1 MNMVSSVRIKVIQF
15 LEKWCSWV
23 KTTTFRIRVLA
34 WAHKLV
40 EFAMWDI
47 MTYLTEI
54 WKLDIT
60 HSAAIING
68 FKGVEAIMPIGM
80 AFFVDTFMGEYWMLL
95 LSSLAYCCGVGI
107 LAISTLQ
114 FLSKSVTNSCPEE
127 KRPNCI
133 GDLQK
138 FLFFMALTLKA
149 LGVCGQTASLSS
161 FLGRQSQNQTP
172 TDKDDDQKRKRLG
185 KFEFILGRCVIVLLV
200 ILATI
205 VLSKLPWYV
214 HFGIPAIGM
223 VLATLLF
230 MSSTSSYKHAAPK
243 VGLLTTVRRV
253 LVSSAS
259 KIFCRLPQHSNRV
272 YDNHQPSSHFVPRT
286 HSLRS
291 FDKDVVIV
299 QIQAPDEK
307 AEHISK
313 RTELE
318 DAKIFARMIP
328 LWITFIMCGVV
339 SSIGDTY
346 FLEQANNMQNTF
358 PPFILL
364 VFHDIA
370 KFVFSKLFA
379 VVAKKLFEKGLG
391 KSIFPIGV
399 IAAMLFSVV
408 CCVIAAEVETRRL
421 DLTEGLGLLE
431 DRPDVKIPM
440 GMFWLLPQYFFLAAI
455 DGISDYLCDDL
466 EIVSGY
472 SIARFCIAP
481 EYSSS
486 VSFYLRL
493 FTNAAFGLGPIG
505 SVISVQAAGKFSEI
519 GRSSSWFRETL
530 NESHLDYYYLT
541 LAALSSINLVLCI
554 LVSIWYI
561 CQHLKAT
568 IGELFTTDSIVKK
581 LLRTIFSFHIFS
593 LN

>member
-1 MNMVSSVRIKVIQF
+1 
-15 LEKWCSWV
+15 
-23 KTTTFRIRVLA
+23 
-34 WAHKLV
+34 
-40 EFAMWDI
+40 
-47 MTYLTEI
+47 
-54 WKLDIT
+54 
-60 HSAAIING
+60 
-68 FKGVEAIMPIGM
+68 MPIGM
-80 AFFVDTFMGEYWMLL
+80 AFFVDAFMGEYWMLL
-95 LSSLAYCCGVGI
+95 LSSLAYSCGVGI
-107 LAISTLQ
+107 LAISALQ
-114 FLSKSVTNSCPEE
+114 LLSKSGTNACPAWL
-127 KRPNCI
+127 RPNCI
-133 GDLQK
+133 SDLQK

-149 LGVCGQTASLSS
+149 LGVCGQTASLNS

-172 TDKDDDQKRKRLG
+172 TDKDDDQKKKRKRPG
-185 KFEFILGRCVIVLLV
+185 KFGRILGRCVIVLLV
-200 ILATI
+200 ILAII
-205 VLSKLPWYV
+205 VLSYIPWYV
-214 HFGIPAIGM
+214 QFGIPAIGM
-223 VLATLLF
+223 VVATLLF
-230 MSSTSSYKHAAPK
+230 MSSTSSYKHAAPQ

-259 KIFCRLPQHSNRV
+259 MIFCRLPQHSNRV
-272 YDNHQPSSHFVPRT
+272 YDNHQPSRHFVPRT

-291 FDKDVVIV
+291 FVKDVVIV
-299 QIQAPDEK
+299 QIQTPDEK
-307 AEHISK
+307 AEHIIK

-346 FLEQANNMQNTF
+346 FLEQANNMQDVVGGFTV
-358 PPFILL
+358 PSFILL
-364 VFHDIA
+364 VFHSIT

-421 DLTEGLGLLE
+421 DLTE
-431 DRPDVKIPM
+431 DRPDAKIPM
-440 GMFWLLPQYFFLAAI
+440 SMFWLLPQYFFLAAI
-455 DGISDYLCDDL
+455 DGISDYLCGDL

-493 FTNAAFGLGPIG
+493 STNAAFGLGPIG

-519 GRSSSWFRETL
+519 GRSSSWFQETL

-581 LLRTIFSFHIFS
+581 LLGTIFSFHIS